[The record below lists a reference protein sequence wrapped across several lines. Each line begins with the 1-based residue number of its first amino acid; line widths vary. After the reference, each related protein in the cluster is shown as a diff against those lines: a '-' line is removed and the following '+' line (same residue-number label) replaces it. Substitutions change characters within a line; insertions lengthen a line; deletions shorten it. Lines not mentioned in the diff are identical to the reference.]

1 MGAQLQ
7 QPEYINTTSP
17 NGMEAIEGAK
27 EANLPLLPPAA
38 KPTNQWQLAGEKI
51 ANFFE
56 QVPEYIGTFF
66 NTYRQPLTSIA
77 LIVAA
82 IIAVKVVLAILDAI
96 NDIPLISPI
105 FELVGMSYAAWF
117 TWRYLLKASTRE
129 ELAAQYQSFKK
140 EFVGE

>member
-1 MGAQLQ
+1 MDAQLQ
-7 QPEYINTTSP
+7 QPEYINTPSP
-17 NGMEAIEGAK
+17 NGMEALEGA
-27 EANLPLLPPAA
+27 EEQNLPLLSPAA
-38 KPTNQWQLAGEKI
+38 EPRSQWQVAGEKI
-51 ANFFE
+51 AYFLE

-82 IIAVKVVLAILDAI
+82 IVAVKVVLAILDAI
-96 NDIPLISPI
+96 NDIPLVSPI
-105 FELVGMSYAAWF
+105 FELVGMSYTTWF